1 MFLKWAVATGARSL
15 HNRQSRA
22 SKISFSVAK
31 NALAIGYF
39 LIIIY
44 HLIQDLRW
52 MLLGSNKNMI
62 RIGASLAVGIL
73 LLVGLIWW
81 TGIDK
86 IGAAIGSA
94 SPLWLAAAALIIL
107 PAYILRAIRWKLL
120 LHPVKK
126 TVRVSNTFWSTAVGF
141 MVNTLIPIRLG
152 EFVRAYILGEKEGTG
167 FGPSFSS
174 IVVERTLDLIGLL
187 SIGIVIMC
195 LVSAQAGLYSMVGDI
210 FTAVALL
217 IAAILAVIIVG
228 IKKENL
234 IIRLITGIASKI
246 PLVKKYT
253 TRIADFT
260 SSLIKGLQGLSQN
273 PKMFVANISLTWIL
287 WLTQTS
293 AIYLTFIAFNYPL
306 PFAAAILGGVLMSV
320 SHILPATPGYVG
332 SYEIFWVVIFT
343 FLGVT
348 ENLLLATAVI
358 SHLIGVL
365 PIVIVGC
372 VSVVWLGASF
382 EEIFTFK
389 KYVASTKTL
398 SNQNQ

>member
-1 MFLKWAVATGARSL
+1 
-15 HNRQSRA
+15 
-22 SKISFSVAK
+22 
-31 NALAIGYF
+31 
-39 LIIIY
+39 
-44 HLIQDLRW
+44 
-52 MLLGSNKNMI
+52 MLLGSSKKNTI

-73 LLVGLIWW
+73 LLVALIWW

-86 IGAAIGSA
+86 IGEAIGSA

-107 PAYILRAIRWKLL
+107 PTYILRAIRWKLL
-120 LHPVKK
+120 LAPVKK

-141 MVNTLIPIRLG
+141 MVNTLVPIRLG
-152 EFVRAYILGEKEGTG
+152 EFVRAYVLGEKEGTG
-167 FGPSFSS
+167 FAPGFSS

-187 SIGIVIMC
+187 SIGIVTMF

-210 FTAVALL
+210 FTAVAVL
-217 IAAILAVIIVG
+217 IAVILAVIIVG
-228 IKKENL
+228 IKKETL
-234 IIRLITGIASKI
+234 IIRLVTGIASKI

-273 PKMFVANISLTWIL
+273 PNMFVANISLTWIL

-293 AIYLTFIAFNYPL
+293 AIYLTFMAFNYPL

-332 SYEIFWVVIFT
+332 SYEIFWVLIFT

-389 KYVASTKTL
+389 KYVAATKPLT
-398 SNQNQ
+398 NQNQ